1 MGELVMH
8 NKKNHRDN
16 STVNIL
22 SALSMCFRF
31 LPFALFHTPIP
42 YETHFLS
49 MHAVLYL
56 LEYYA
61 NEILHL
67 ELLFLVSFIQ
77 YNYFTQSITYII
89 IPFCYYVVF
98 LSMICHFFPLFLIL
112 YVYLGLWM
120 AINLICLK
128 EWPKSGIAGFSFST
142 YFQFFSSK
150 IFYSLTSSSELWSL
164 PKTGQ
169 HWISLSLNVSV
180 CRDSWISS
188 RYNLNLHIFDDY
200 QCQANFLV
208 IVIIPYTLGEV
219 FFSNICICGRYL
231 SGRACQ

>member
-22 SALSMCFRF
+22 SALKRLPMCFRF

-77 YNYFTQSITYII
+77 YNYFT
-89 IPFCYYVVF
+89 
-98 LSMICHFFPLFLIL
+98 
-112 YVYLGLWM
+112 
-120 AINLICLK
+120 
-128 EWPKSGIAGFSFST
+128 
-142 YFQFFSSK
+142 
-150 IFYSLTSSSELWSL
+150 
-164 PKTGQ
+164 
-169 HWISLSLNVSV
+169 
-180 CRDSWISS
+180 
-188 RYNLNLHIFDDY
+188 
-200 QCQANFLV
+200 
-208 IVIIPYTLGEV
+208 
-219 FFSNICICGRYL
+219 
-231 SGRACQ
+231 